1 MVITLLCCKSNR
13 KDNTGE
19 ASWSLQCTI
28 TLVDP
33 HSPRLALFLETPK
46 HDNQKIVYTN
56 YAHGDIKLKIPI

>member
-33 HSPRLALFLETPK
+33 HSPRLALILR
-46 HDNQKIVYTN
+46 NS
-56 YAHGDIKLKIPI
+56 